1 MSMKRFLTAL
11 LVASVA
17 IACGRTAPQQGSG
30 TGDQGSRASDPRS
43 PIPDP
48 SSRKY
53 LLERVDDAAV
63 VQLYADSFSALP
75 LREKTLIWHLSQ
87 AAIAGRDIYI
97 DQKHA
102 SALEMRGILDQIVA
116 HPQGIDPAAF
126 AEIQRYT
133 KYFWINNG
141 PYNNLTARKFVLKT
155 TPEALAAAAFPP
167 LRDPIPLPTEPMQ
180 NALRALIQWYRTGE
194 QSDREKYDIAWV
206 EDKASAVD
214 TINGFIEVYLDPR
227 GIKGSWEALVFS
239 INPEKTETIRKL
251 ADTSQWFQ
259 DHSPAD
265 PKYHKPNVKGIIAN
279 AIDVIVETGDSG
291 PVTPVGINLP
301 NDQSIREES
310 GST

>member
-11 LVASVA
+11 LVVSLAV
-17 IACGRTAPQQGSG
+17 ACGRPAPAPGSTAADPA
-30 TGDQGSRASDPRS
+30 SRTSDPGQ
-43 PIPDP
+43 
-48 SSRKY
+48 RKY

-116 HPQGIDPAAF
+116 HPQGIDPATF

-155 TPEALAAAAFPP
+155 TPEAFAAAAKAAQGAGATFTTRNGET
-167 LRDPIPLPTEPMQ
+167 LDAMLERLQPMFF
-180 NALRALIQWYRTGE
+180 
-194 QSDREKYDIAWV
+194 D
-206 EDKASAVD
+206 
-214 TINGFIEVYLDPR
+214 
-227 GIKGSWEALVFS
+227 
-239 INPEKTETIRKL
+239 
-251 ADTSQWFQ
+251 
-259 DHSPAD
+259 
-265 PKYHKPNVKGIIAN
+265 PNV
-279 AIDVIVETGDSG
+279 DPS
-291 PVTPVGINLP
+291 VTTKAPPAGKEHLTARPHNL
-301 NDQSIREES
+301 
-310 GST
+310 